1 VTGSQSRRELKG
13 QVRGGGPR
21 VHATTS
27 SGAILIQ

>member
-1 VTGSQSRRELKG
+1 VTGSHSHRELQG